1 MTKTLVPIPFR
12 LAGNHLLRSL
22 PLLFI
27 LISGILSGQSLQVT
41 VSKNNV
47 SCFGGN
53 NGTAMASPA
62 GGVQPYT
69 YHWNNNAST
78 ATITG
83 LTAGTYSVTVT
94 DANQATAVGS
104 VTVGQPNP
112 LGVQTYVQSQIC
124 GIVPDGKAT
133 AVPFGGTPPYTYL
146 WNNNGTT
153 AQIIGLT
160 AGTYTVTV
168 TDSKGCTTSGS
179 ATVYFWNEGIWLMDT
194 AANVSCFGQ
203 GDGFAHVSAMS
214 GTPPYTYLWST
225 GDTTPDAFNL
235 APGIYEVTVTDANGC
250 SNFTSDTIT
259 EPAALTC
266 QTSTVPGACGLS
278 GSATV
283 NPAGGT
289 APYTVLWSTNSTSLS
304 ITAPPGMYSVTVTD
318 ANDCTCSSDVTIG
331 STSGSLSA
339 NITVNAGA
347 GCTIGGDAT
356 ATASGGTGNYS
367 YLWDNGQTTAA
378 ANNLTVGNHVV
389 TITDNTTGCTGTAT
403 ANIPAAPQLVGSA
416 ALVSNATCL
425 LGGSATASATGGTT
439 PYTFHW
445 DNGQTTAT
453 ATNLSAGPHSA
464 TITDAKG
471 CIATATVMIGQNQGP
486 TVTAAVVSN
495 ATCTTGGSATANAT
509 GGAGSYVYLWDN
521 MQTTSTA
528 TNLSVGAHS
537 VTVTDGAGCSATAS
551 VTITQ
556 TGAPTITVT
565 NSSNAGC
572 NGAGGSA
579 TVNASGGTPPY
590 TYLWSN
596 MGVGPTINNLLPGT
610 YTATATDAAGCTASA
625 SVTITAVIPPTV
637 VITASSNQTC
647 AHPGSATA
655 SATGGGGSFTYL
667 WDNNETTA
675 TATNLVAGVHSVT
688 VTDAAGCTATASVT
702 IGYTDDGVKIGDFVW
717 YDDDQNGAQ
726 HALEP
731 GVPGFSV
738 ALIKA
743 GPDGLFGTSDDE
755 TVQSTTTNASGLY
768 QFACVTPGTYIL
780 KFSGLPAGYEFS
792 DKDKVNDDCADSD
805 VNSNG
810 KTNPFTITAGQADDL
825 CFDAGIHIFCDNV
838 LNAGVICCDQTIC
851 EGQTPA
857 LIYNALPPTG
867 GTGNILYQWMQ
878 LVQMG
883 PAMPTWMA
891 IPGATGIDYQPGPLT
906 QTSYFMRCA
915 KRQGCNFFLESNIVT
930 ITVNEAGTPG
940 CDNFTM
946 NITAKVAGKTN
957 VILEWTTLMPET
969 DQFMYI
975 VEHSPNQQDWTD
987 ISTVLGL
994 HDATKP
1000 NHYSVLHQTPV
1011 GGENHYR
1018 VKRLNAAGMTS
1029 YSPVRSITLDIALE
1043 SSVDVYPN
1051 PAFKF
1056 LVIKNVK
1063 EFGSDVN
1070 VQIINTGGDILHTVT
1085 IPQGTLY
1092 YEELPVEGL
1101 PSGIYMVRVLS
1112 GDGNVKTYK
1121 ITKI

>member
-1 MTKTLVPIPFR
+1 MFLSIRSTGKQLFS
-12 LAGNHLLRSL
+12 SL
-22 PLLFI
+22 PLFLL
-27 LISGILSGQSLQVT
+27 LIPGMLSAQLT
-41 VSKNNV
+41 VNISKTNV

-53 NGTAMASPA
+53 NGTATATAS
-62 GGVQPYT
+62 GGAQPYN
-69 YHWNNNAST
+69 YHWSNNAST

-83 LTAGTYSVTVT
+83 LTAGNYFVTVT
-94 DANQATAVGS
+94 DNNQVAVLDTVTISQPTQIS
-104 VTVGQPNP
+104 VTVIGE
-112 LGVQTYVQSQIC
+112 SQIC

-133 AVPFGGTPPYTYL
+133 AYPSGGTPPYSYL
-146 WNNNGTT
+146 WNNNGNTV
-153 AQIIGLT
+153 QITGLA

-168 TDSKGCTTSGS
+168 ADSKGCTTSGS
-179 ATVYFWNEGIWLMDT
+179 APVFYWNEGIWLMGDT
-194 AANVSCFGQ
+194 INASCFGSNN
-203 GDGFAHVSAMS
+203 GFLHVSAMS
-214 GTPPYTYLWST
+214 GTPPYVYHWNTNDST
-225 GDTTPDAFNL
+225 ADLHNLPPGD
-235 APGIYEVTVTDANGC
+235 YSVTVTDVNGC
-250 SNFTSDTIT
+250 NNTLDYTIT
-259 EPAALTC
+259 EPPALTC
-266 QTSTVPGACGLS
+266 QTSSIPGACGLA
-278 GSATV
+278 GSASV

-289 APYTVLWSTNSTSLS
+289 PSYSVLWSTGSTSLS
-304 ITAPPGMYSVTVTD
+304 ITEAPGVYSVTVTD
-318 ANDCTCSSDVTIG
+318 ANDCTCSSEVTIG
-331 STSGSLSA
+331 STSDSLSV
-339 NITVNAGA
+339 NIIVNHGA

-356 ATASGGTGNYS
+356 AVASAGTGNYA
-367 YLWDNGQTTAA
+367 YLWDNAQTTASA
-378 ANNLTVGNHVV
+378 GNLVAGNHTV
-389 TITDNTTGCTGTAT
+389 TVTDLNTGCIGTAST
-403 ANIPAAPQLVGSA
+403 NIPLAPQLIASA
-416 ALVSNATCL
+416 TLESNASCL
-425 LGGSATASATGGTT
+425 IGGSATASATGGTP
-439 PYTFHW
+439 PYAYEW
-445 DNGQTTAT
+445 DDDQSTST
-453 ATNLSAGPHSA
+453 ATNLNAGPHSA

-471 CIATATVMIGQNQGP
+471 CIAMATVMIGQNQGP
-486 TVTAAVVSN
+486 TVTASVVSN
-495 ATCTTGGSATANAT
+495 ATCTTGGSALASAT
-509 GGAGSYVYLWDN
+509 GGAGNYTYLWDN
-521 MQTTSTA
+521 NQNTPTA
-528 TNLSVGAHS
+528 TNLSPGTHS
-537 VTVTDGAGCSATAS
+537 VTVTDGGNCSATAS

-556 TGAPTITVT
+556 TGAPTVTIT
-565 NSSNAGC
+565 NSTNGGC
-572 NGAGGSA
+572 NGGGGSA
-579 TVNASGGTPPY
+579 TVSASGGTPPY
-590 TYLWSN
+590 AYLWSN
-596 MGVGPTINNLLPGT
+596 MAITATITNLAPGT
-610 YTATATDAAGCTASA
+610 YTATVTDAAGCTGTA
-625 SVTITAVIPPTV
+625 SVTIITVTPPTV
-637 VITASSNQTC
+637 VIINIVDQTC
-647 AHPGSATA
+647 NHPGSATA

-675 TATNLVAGVHSVT
+675 TASNLLAGPHSVT
-688 VTDAAGCTATASVT
+688 VTAANGCTASASVT
-702 IGYTDDGVKIGDFVW
+702 IGYINNGGINIGDFAW
-717 YDDDQNGAQ
+717 YDNDQNGAQ
-726 HALEP
+726 HSLEP
-731 GVPGFSV
+731 GAPGLSV
-738 ALIKA
+738 NLIKA
-743 GPDGLFGTSDDE
+743 GPDALFGTADDII
-755 TVQSTTTNASGLY
+755 VASTTTDANGHY
-768 QFACVTPGTYIL
+768 GFECVFPETYIL

-805 VNSNG
+805 VFANG
-810 KTNPFTITAGQADDL
+810 KTAPFTIFPGQANDT

-891 IPGATGIDYQPGPLT
+891 IPGATAIDYQPGPLT

-969 DQFMYI
+969 DQFLYT

-1018 VKRLNAAGMTS
+1018 VKRLNAAGVTS

-1063 EFGSDVN
+1063 EFGSDVK
-1070 VQIINTGGDILHTVT
+1070 VQIINTGGDILHTAI